1 MSVTLEFFTTLAWRD
16 ERLSF
21 QHLTPGKETPVPA
34 TQADRMWIPDFQ
46 LDLEGGQPKVLDEK
60 VMITTANNATL
71 PASDISRNRKRPH
84 SDSPVHREVRL
95 FLQPPHLP
103 LRQAGVQHQP
113 PALPRLPGP
122 GQLLARGLDRDLH
135 RPRGTRS
142 LYGQGVAFRSTDD
155 ARTELSLGFELHRR
169 QGVILLSTFVPSVLL
184 LLVSW
189 AALFLKDL
197 NVSANLSLTNLLV
210 LYTLFSNLLRSV
222 PDTAAVKMIDI
233 WFFFAIS
240 LLFLNI
246 MVIIFLD
253 YVAGF
258 FLNAQTERAP
268 RTRVSKRYERIMSLN
283 HVTEILSFDWLF
295 SIFGFST
302 KVIKTRNSCTRS
314 SFLPRNH
321 EEEEGE
327 NQGKQVAE
335 GRSDLTGRRIERYL
349 RAGQWNPRTS
359 PLSAVYISATLEHIL
374 RRILAQSMAWAD
386 AMKRVRITPLF
397 IALAVKADPDLNDL
411 LGNTMF
417 KDGRPAE
424 FVAVF

>member
-1 MSVTLEFFTTLAWRD
+1 MIFIFIYTSHLYRTQRD
-16 ERLSF
+16 WSQKSRAIRS
-21 QHLTPGKETPVPA
+21 H
-34 TQADRMWIPDFQ
+34 
-46 LDLEGGQPKVLDEK
+46 VL
-60 VMITTANNATL
+60 IGC
-71 PASDISRNRKRPH
+71 R
-84 SDSPVHREVRL
+84 
-95 FLQPPHLP
+95 
-103 LRQAGVQHQP
+103 
-113 PALPRLPGP
+113 
-122 GQLLARGLDRDLH
+122 
-135 RPRGTRS
+135 
-142 LYGQGVAFRSTDD
+142 
-155 ARTELSLGFELHRR
+155 
-169 QGVILLSTFVPSVLL
+169 
-184 LLVSW
+184 
-189 AALFLKDL
+189 
-197 NVSANLSLTNLLV
+197 
-210 LYTLFSNLLRSV
+210 
-222 PDTAAVKMIDI
+222 
-233 WFFFAIS
+233 
-240 LLFLNI
+240 
-246 MVIIFLD
+246 
-253 YVAGF
+253 
-258 FLNAQTERAP
+258 
-268 RTRVSKRYERIMSLN
+268 N